1 MLESCIRTR
10 PYSAPMRLALAAAYT
25 LLACPE
31 HVMLQCRRLEI
42 KNIQASL
49 LQWPAGQE
57 LLNRGTWLGCM

>member
-42 KNIQASL
+42 KNIQVSL
-49 LQWPAGQE
+49 LQWPAGEE
-57 LLNRGTWLGCM
+57 LLNMGTWLGCM